1 MKTDME
7 LEHAVQEELA
17 WEADVPE
24 ARLRVAVKNAV
35 VTLSGHLDNK
45 LQIHAARCAAQRV
58 AGVKYVAM
66 ELDALQEPPR
76 QRSDAEIATAIGHM
90 LAWSIS
96 VPQDRVQAVVEKGWV
111 TLRGEL
117 DQNYQRLAAERAV
130 RQLWGVV
137 GITNR
142 IRILETVAPATL
154 QALTQS
160 ALVRQETARAG
171 KYRDASAGG
180 HAVLLH
186 GQKM

>member
-17 WEADVPE
+17 WEADVPD
-24 ARLRVAVKNAV
+24 ARLRVAVKDGV
-35 VTLSGHLDNK
+35 VTLSGHLDTPVQK
-45 LQIHAARCAAQRV
+45 SAARNAAQRV

-66 ELDALQEPPR
+66 ELDAMPTAPR

-96 VPQDRVQAVVEKGWV
+96 VPQERVQAVVEKGWV

-142 IRILETVAPATL
+142 IRILETTAPATL
-154 QALTQS
+154 LALTQS
-160 ALVRQETARAG
+160 ALLRQETVRAG
-171 KYRDASAGG
+171 KRMDTRAGG
-180 HAVLLH
+180 NSVALR
-186 GQKM
+186 GQKL